1 MSRIEMVISDFGGV
15 LTTPLDLAF
24 ATLNEDVG
32 IEREYFVSAMKAIFE
47 DTGIHPLFELECGR
61 ITQKAFED
69 QLADEVA
76 RQTGTRPDVRDFGL
90 GFFNALD
97 PNPGMLDL
105 IREVR
110 RDGYRT
116 ALLTNNVKEW
126 EPLWRVHAVHHA
138 PQRLYTLNVGRFH
151 PIDKGLQ
158 FVFDALPFLALG
170 VQEDVLSLY
179 FVWYAVNG
187 FFQHSNADVRL
198 GWLNYVVSGP
208 ELHRWHHSMQ
218 KEESNHNYGN
228 HLIVW
233 DVVFGSRYL
242 PADGSVG
249 ALGLVNRQ
257 YPRGFL
263 DQMAAPFTPGLDKQ
277 TV

>member
-126 EPLWRVHAVHHA
+126 EPLWRSMLPVDELFETVVDSAFVGCRKPDPRIYHLTLERVDLPPEACIFIDDMEVNCKAAEEIGIHAVHFRETAQARAEVHA
-138 PQRLYTLNVGRFH
+138 LL
-151 PIDKGLQ
+151 K
-158 FVFDALPFLALG
+158 
-170 VQEDVLSLY
+170 
-179 FVWYAVNG
+179 
-187 FFQHSNADVRL
+187 SN
-198 GWLNYVVSGP
+198 
-208 ELHRWHHSMQ
+208 
-218 KEESNHNYGN
+218 
-228 HLIVW
+228 
-233 DVVFGSRYL
+233 
-242 PADGSVG
+242 
-249 ALGLVNRQ
+249 
-257 YPRGFL
+257 
-263 DQMAAPFTPGLDKQ
+263 
-277 TV
+277 